1 MNINYKAE
9 NKENKQLNLEK
20 RNKQNSGIPK
30 PVLYT
35 GLSIA
40 GIATVGI
47 IGKILYDK
55 SNKNN
60 NNNPV
65 SQENIQFQN
74 NDNIN

>member
-35 GLSIA
+35 SLSIKS
-40 GIATVGI
+40 
-47 IGKILYDK
+47 KIHK
-55 SNKNN
+55 
-60 NNNPV
+60 
-65 SQENIQFQN
+65 
-74 NDNIN
+74 